1 MSRRLNAFGLI
12 LGSATLISAMAWAAT
27 DTPRV
32 KPAPARTA
40 VAAKGQPTPQAASA
54 AAQSPGT
61 APVPLLWKV
70 SDRDNTL
77 YLLGSLHLLKPS
89 DYPLSVEVDAAFD
102 DAEKVVF
109 EVALDELADPATAQK
124 FMLAAG
130 YGDDRRLSTVVPQV
144 LREKLDRLL
153 ARHGGSIAAIDGY
166 EPWFV
171 NLSLTLGM
179 AGAQGFQPEIGLD
192 QHLARRAIEAGK
204 ATGALES
211 IDFQLNALDSS
222 PMDEQVA
229 GLVDFVDRFDE
240 MPSVL
245 NQLHD
250 AWRSGDVARLEQL
263 TRVEMQDKAPASYRI
278 MNVDRN
284 DAWVP
289 QLQAMLDGQGKDD
302 DVLVVVGSLHL
313 LGADGVVEKL
323 RAKGYAVER
332 VCSACSAAAAAGTAP
347 HSKGAPAPGVAQP
360 H

>member
-1 MSRRLNAFGLI
+1 MSRRPNALGLI

-27 DTPRV
+27 EAPKV
-32 KPAPARTA
+32 SPAPTRAPA
-40 VAAKGQPTPQAASA
+40 AAKGVQASA
-54 AAQSPGT
+54 PIVAAPAKSVGS

-70 SDRDNTL
+70 SDRDNAV

-89 DYPLSVEVDAAFD
+89 DYPLSGDVDRVFE

-109 EVALDELADPATAQK
+109 EVALEELSDPATAQK

-130 YGDDRRLSTVVPQV
+130 YDDDRRLSSVVPPV

-153 ARHGGSIAAIDGY
+153 ARQGASIAAIDGF

-179 AGAQGFQPEIGLD
+179 AGAQGFKAEMGLD
-192 QHLARRAIEAGK
+192 QHLARRALEAGK

-211 IDFQLNALDSS
+211 IDFQLSALDAS

-229 GLVDFVDRFDE
+229 GLVDFVDRVEE
-240 MPSVL
+240 MPKVL
-245 NQLHD
+245 EELHD
-250 AWRSGDVARLEQL
+250 AWRSGDTARLEAL
-263 TRVEMQDKAPASYRI
+263 TRVEMQEKAPASYQI
-278 MNVDRN
+278 MNVQRN

-289 QLQAMLDGQGKDD
+289 QLQSMLDGTGKDN

-313 LGADGVVEKL
+313 LGSDGVVEKL

-332 VCSACSAAAAAGTAP
+332 ICTACDVSRPTAVTNGASSPAAR
-347 HSKGAPAPGVAQP
+347 
-360 H
+360 

>member
-1 MSRRLNAFGLI
+1 MSPRLNAIGLI

-32 KPAPARTA
+32 KSAPARAT
-40 VAAKGQPTPQAASA
+40 VAAKVRPAAQAAPPAMASA
-54 AAQSPGT
+54 ST

-70 SDRDNTL
+70 SDRDNAL

-89 DYPLSVEVDAAFD
+89 DYPLSGDVDVAFNE
-102 DAEKVVF
+102 AEKVVF
-109 EVALDELADPATAQK
+109 EVGLDELADPATAQK
-124 FMLAAG
+124 FLRAAG
-130 YGDDRRLSTVVPQV
+130 FGDDRRLSTVVPQV
-144 LREKLDRLL
+144 LREKLGRLL
-153 ARHGGSIAAIDGY
+153 ARQGGSIAAIDGY

-204 ATGALES
+204 ATGALET
-211 IDFQLNALDSS
+211 IDAQLNALDAS

-229 GLVDFVDRFDE
+229 GLVDFVDRIDD

-245 NQLHD
+245 NELHG
-250 AWRSGDVARLEQL
+250 AWRSGDVPRLEQL
-263 TRVEMQDKAPASYRI
+263 TRVEMQEKAPASYRI

-289 QLQAMLDGQGKDD
+289 QLQAMLDGQGKGE

-332 VCSACSAAAAAGTAP
+332 VCSACAVSVAADAAAGSTAT
-347 HSKGAPAPGVAQP
+347 SGTGTQP
-360 H
+360 R

>member
-32 KPAPARTA
+32 RPAPGRT
-40 VAAKGQPTPQAASA
+40 VAAKAPPAAPAAPAVVSA
-54 AAQSPGT
+54 SGR

-89 DYPLSVEVDAAFD
+89 DYPLSTEVDAAFD

-124 FMLAAG
+124 FLLAAG

-211 IDFQLNALDSS
+211 IDFQLNALDAS

-240 MPSVL
+240 MPAVL
-245 NQLHD
+245 NDLHD

-263 TRVEMQDKAPASYRI
+263 TRVEMQEKAPASYRI

-289 QLQAMLDGQGKDD
+289 QLQTMLDTQGKGN

-332 VCSACSAAAAAGTAP
+332 VCAACPVATTAGAAIGSDSAGS
-347 HSKGAPAPGVAQP
+347 GAQSR
-360 H
+360 